1 MKVVNV
7 HRRPLAVPP
16 EKVGALIDQL
26 ASPQDALWPSH
37 SWPRMRLDGP
47 LAAGAHGG
55 HGPIRYRVEHVE
67 PGQSVRFRF
76 TGPAGFDGWH
86 ALRLLH
92 AGASACVIEHRIE
105 MRLRGRALLS
115 WPLLYRPLHDALI
128 EDAFTQA
135 EASLGL
141 PVQVKPWPASVRL
154 LRALMTW
161 LQTALRPSAVGR
173 GRHAA

>member
-1 MKVVNV
+1 MRVLNI
-7 HRRPLAVPP
+7 HRRHLAAAP
-16 EKVGALIDQL
+16 ERVSALIDQL
-26 ASPQDALWPSH
+26 ASPQDALWPCH

-47 LAAGAHGG
+47 LAPGARGG
-55 HGPIRYRVEHVE
+55 HGPIRYVVEQVE

-86 ALRLLH
+86 ALRLLP
-92 AGASACVIEHRIE
+92 AGESGCVLEHRIE
-105 MRLRGRALLS
+105 MRLRGRAMLA

-141 PVQVKPWPASVRL
+141 PLQVKPWPAAVRL
-154 LRALMTW
+154 LRGLLER
-161 LQTALRPSAVGR
+161 LQAAGRPSGIAR
-173 GRHAA
+173 GRHAG